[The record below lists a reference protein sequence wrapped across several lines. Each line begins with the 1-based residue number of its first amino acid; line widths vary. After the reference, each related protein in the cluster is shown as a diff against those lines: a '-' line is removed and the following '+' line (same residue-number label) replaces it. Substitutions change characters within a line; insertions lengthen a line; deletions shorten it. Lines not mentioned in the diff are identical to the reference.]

1 MEKRD
6 KVSFTKYLYKVRSLL
21 RGIILKKFRDEEL
34 QQEDNRKIYTVHQI
48 LITMTLKYSKYLYQ
62 LLMFY

>member
-6 KVSFTKYLYKVRSLL
+6 KVSFTKYLCKVRSLL
-21 RGIILKKFRDEEL
+21 RGIILKKFRDEAL
-34 QQEDNRKIYTVHQI
+34 QQEDNRKIYIVHQI
-48 LITMTLKYSKYLYQ
+48 LITMTLKASKYLYQ